1 MPIRTTLKP
10 GDTAVLT
17 AAFDAALRKLALVD
31 RRDPAAI
38 AIAKL
43 IVIAAKKGERDP
55 SLLCNHVVTLWRNR
69 WPLQTWRS
77 AISPSGPRCS
87 RPGRNRTSIRPL

>member
-10 GDTAVLT
+10 GDTAILT
-17 AAFDAALRKLALVD
+17 AAFDAALRKLELVG
-31 RRDPAAI
+31 RHDPAAI

-55 SLLCNHVVTLWRNR
+55 LRLCNQVVTAWRNR
-69 WPLQTWRS
+69 WPPQLVH
-77 AISPSGPRCS
+77 
-87 RPGRNRTSIRPL
+87 